1 MLDTYKKQ
9 AEALAKLPLE
19 ELIELEE
26 QFEIELEKT
35 NREAERLE
43 KRLKMVKQELKE
55 YKEASKKLNKPF
67 EDTPFYEHLVSFL
80 EETDKFL
87 DHVKIKNGEL
97 ISLLYA
103 IAQKIKKDKKHKEVG
118 RFKPE

>member
-19 ELIELEE
+19 ELIDMEE
-26 QFEIELEKT
+26 QFEVELERT

-43 KRLKMVKQELKE
+43 KKLRVVKQELKE

-67 EDTPFYEHLVSFL
+67 EDTPFYEHLVNFL
-80 EETDKFL
+80 EETEKFL
-87 DHVKIKNGEL
+87 ENVKIKNGEL

-103 IAQKIKKDKKHKEVG
+103 IAIRIKKDKKGKEVG